1 MALVGMAEEMFPCS
15 PSQQSPFHPMPS
27 TSLALAEF
35 TLCLESWSLILSGS
49 LEISSSESR

>member
-27 TSLALAEF
+27 TGPALAEF